1 MDTSLWI
8 HLYIEMAMW
17 IPIYLLLLSPS
28 FFFSDHHLRCG
39 GLLNL
44 EFSKREIIWDE
55 PFNYLQEADQRHTYG
70 PMVLMRALNSS
81 GVLDE
86 TTEEGRLFH
95 IGIFLGKK
103 EFFGTSL

>member
-17 IPIYLLLLSPS
+17 IPIYLLLLSRS
-28 FFFSDHHLRCG
+28 FSDHHLRCG

-44 EFSKREIIWDE
+44 EFSKREIIRDE

-70 PMVLMRALNSS
+70 PVVLMRALNSS

-95 IGIFLGKK
+95 IRIFLGKK
-103 EFFGTSL
+103 EFFRTSL